1 MVFVMSANEQEVAA
15 GLSEWDGGGGMLE
28 TD

>member
-1 MVFVMSANEQEVAA
+1 MVFVMSAHKQEVAA
-15 GLSEWDGGGGMLE
+15 GLSDRYGGGGMLK